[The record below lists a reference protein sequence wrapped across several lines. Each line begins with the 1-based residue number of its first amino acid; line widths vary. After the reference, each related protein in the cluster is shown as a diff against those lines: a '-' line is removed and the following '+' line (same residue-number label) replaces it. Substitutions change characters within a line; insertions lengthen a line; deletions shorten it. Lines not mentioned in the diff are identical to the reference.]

1 MKELLYI
8 VGQILG
14 GVAVVLGFLA
24 FQRKTQLGIIIFQLI
39 TALTFSF
46 HYFFIHAFTAVA
58 LNLLSAAICV
68 CFGILNK
75 QKRDNRVET
84 IVSVLL
90 IILAGTLAWENIYSL
105 FLIAGL
111 VVNAVSLSFSNP
123 QTTRMAML
131 VKSPLCLIY
140 NVAFASLGG
149 IIFECTVLVSAII
162 GLINNRNKGELS

>member
-1 MKELLYI
+1 MEELLYI

-90 IILAGTLAWENIYSL
+90 IILAGTLAWENIVIPDCRIGRKCCQPFL
-105 FLIAGL
+105 FQSPNNQNGDAG
-111 VVNAVSLSFSNP
+111 
-123 QTTRMAML
+123 Q
-131 VKSPLCLIY
+131 I
-140 NVAFASLGG
+140 
-149 IIFECTVLVSAII
+149 SA
-162 GLINNRNKGELS
+162 LPDL